1 MPPCLLQAL
10 LSDKTGTVVSFYC
23 KGLPLNIKR
32 VSFPLTETDENASP
46 LKIIIVHSLIKM

>member
-46 LKIIIVHSLIKM
+46 PQNNYCAFTN